1 MSEPYKVIIADD
13 EMISRGYMELFIKPS
28 KRYEIV
34 ASLLFAADV
43 LAWCQE
49 NTPPDLIILDVMM
62 ASGLDGLTAACDIKR
77 RWPQVRIILA
87 TSMADTDW
95 LDAARAA
102 GVESFWFKT
111 YSSMSLLEV
120 MDRTMAGES
129 VYPGS
134 APGVALGA
142 LPARDLTNQQ
152 RHILRLLVEGLSNR
166 EIGERLFLS
175 PNTVKDYL
183 DDLMEKSG
191 IHSRT
196 ALVAQASRLGIV
208 VSDADRR
215 NETAAKG

>member
-1 MSEPYKVIIADD
+1 MAEPYRVVIVDD

-28 KRYEIV
+28 RRYEIA
-34 ASLLFAADV
+34 ASLPFAADA
-43 LAWCQE
+43 LTWCRE
-49 NTPPDLIILDVMM
+49 NEPPDLIILDVMM
-62 ASGLDGLTAACDIKR
+62 ASGVDGLTAAARIKR
-77 RWPQVRIILA
+77 DFPRVRIIVT

-95 LDAARAA
+95 LEKAREA

-134 APGVALGA
+134 APGVALGD
-142 LPARDLTNQQ
+142 LPAKDLTNQQ
-152 RHILRLLVEGLSNR
+152 RNILRLLVEGLSNR

-183 DDLMEKSG
+183 DDLMEESG

-208 VSDADRR
+208 VSDVDRMR
-215 NETAAKG
+215 DRMTI